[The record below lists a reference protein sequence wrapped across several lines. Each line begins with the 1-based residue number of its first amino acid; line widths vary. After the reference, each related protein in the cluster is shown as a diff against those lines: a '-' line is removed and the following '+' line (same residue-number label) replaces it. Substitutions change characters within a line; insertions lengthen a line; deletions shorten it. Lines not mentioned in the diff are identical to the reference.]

1 MNFKKELNKLI
12 RQAKR
17 VVVLKDEEKATMRAG
32 VMNFVKQHPLKSG
45 NVLVKQNNPLAAF
58 LSWTDIVMKKPMLKY
73 ASLTAVFAVMIVSLT
88 GVSFAARNKLPGD
101 MLYPIKVNINEK
113 VLGFLSFS
121 NKSKAQYDVYL
132 TQLRLEELE
141 KVAVKETLSNKN
153 ITKAVYLL
161 DKHIKNAQS
170 HSESVKS
177 KDKVKFSTDINSE
190 LEASLSAHSKILDTL
205 ADIKNNNNN
214 NDINIVK
221 NNNTDVKNNSTAD
234 NIKSIAFDVKN
245 KNSEIVKKREDRE
258 SQLRKEPSNNTTKV
272 LAENTL
278 TISQEK
284 IAYASEFIEEKKSKL
299 SANSYAN
306 AQEAITT
313 AKGYVVQGQTELQL
327 GNSSQA
333 FAMFQ
338 KATRTAEE
346 AKINVKAEINLK
358 VDLSPTIK
366 INVDGNGTI
375 NPINDVGENGQN
387 ININNLNN
395 LR

>member
-121 NKSKAQYDVYL
+121 NKSKAQYDVHL

-214 NDINIVK
+214 NDINVVK

-358 VDLSPTIK
+358 VDLSPIIK

-375 NPINDVGENGQN
+375 NPINNVGENGQN